1 MKDEFDGKTMKE
13 FFRLKAKTCS
23 YLVDDRS
30 EDKTVKGI

>member
-1 MKDEFDGKTMKE
+1 MKDEFDGKIMKE